1 MAFLVLVSIKQPF
14 PRIASCT
21 YYSLLSYSLF
31 HNHLL
36 FFFSQTFSF
45 FLLSKVLVF
54 VSKLPR
60 SYINALKFE
69 SVITIELNRK
79 QSEAK
84 RSVYKRNTMAL
95 RVFYPTPRC
104 VRTHPYWDTDD
115 EFFFYPI
122 RFKEISSRRNKLE
135 KEWNRF
141 LSELFQLEKPEET
154 KTDKPADGTFSV
166 DFELSGFEPK
176 HIKVKT
182 VGQKLIVEA
191 TKEEND
197 EKDGLKSYSKRHFHK
212 SLVLPDTVKPDDVT
226 SSLTEKGVLRITA
239 PVMSLPAPE
248 EKERE
253 IEVAKEKT
261 EDDNDETSTAEK
273 TDSE

>member
-1 MAFLVLVSIKQPF
+1 
-14 PRIASCT
+14 
-21 YYSLLSYSLF
+21 
-31 HNHLL
+31 
-36 FFFSQTFSF
+36 
-45 FLLSKVLVF
+45 
-54 VSKLPR
+54 
-60 SYINALKFE
+60 
-69 SVITIELNRK
+69 
-79 QSEAK
+79 
-84 RSVYKRNTMAL
+84 MAL

-115 EFFFYPI
+115 EFFFHPI
-122 RFKEISSRRNKLE
+122 RFKEISSRRNKFRG
-135 KEWNRF
+135 EWDRL
-141 LSELFQLEKPEET
+141 LSELFLLEKPEET
-154 KTDKPADGTFSV
+154 ETDNTSHKPADDTFSV
-166 DFELSGFEPK
+166 DFQLSGFEPE

-226 SSLTEKGVLRITA
+226 SSLTGKGVLRITA

-261 EDDNDETSTAEK
+261 EDDKEETSTAEK

>member
-1 MAFLVLVSIKQPF
+1 
-14 PRIASCT
+14 
-21 YYSLLSYSLF
+21 
-31 HNHLL
+31 
-36 FFFSQTFSF
+36 
-45 FLLSKVLVF
+45 
-54 VSKLPR
+54 
-60 SYINALKFE
+60 
-69 SVITIELNRK
+69 
-79 QSEAK
+79 
-84 RSVYKRNTMAL
+84 MAL

-104 VRTHPYWDTDD
+104 VQTHPFWNTDD

-122 RFKEISSRRNKLE
+122 RFEEISSRRNKLE
-135 KEWNRF
+135 KVWDRF

-154 KTDKPADGTFSV
+154 KTDNTSDKPADDKFTV
-166 DFELSGFEPK
+166 DFQLSGFEPE

-197 EKDGLKSYSKRHFHK
+197 EKDKLKSYSKRHFHK

-226 SSLTEKGVLRITA
+226 SSLTGKGVLRITA

-261 EDDNDETSTAEK
+261 EDDNNKTSTAEK